1 MKQDEMNIEQLRA
14 ALSAALIERDEAQ
27 DKAKKNLN
35 NYFKDSITMAFVFN
49 RIETMMKNS
58 KLNTFELRCCLEKLK
73 ERLKSRT

>member
-27 DKAKKNLN
+27 EKAKKNLN
-35 NYFKDSITMAFVFN
+35 NYFQDSITMAFVFN

>member
-1 MKQDEMNIEQLRA
+1 MKQDEMNVEQLRA

-27 DKAKKNLN
+27 EKAKKNLN
-35 NYFKDSITMAFVFN
+35 NYFQDSITMAFVFN